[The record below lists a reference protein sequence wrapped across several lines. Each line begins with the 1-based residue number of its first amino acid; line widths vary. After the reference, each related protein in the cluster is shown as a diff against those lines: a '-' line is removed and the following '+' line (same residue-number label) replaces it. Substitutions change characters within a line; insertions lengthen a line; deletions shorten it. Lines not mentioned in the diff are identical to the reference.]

1 MLSLLSLLS
10 RRGAPCAKL
19 TQFLGRRLVAFFGG
33 ALIAGPYHVA
43 TSVPPII
50 AHHPPKSVDGDIGNR
65 VQNMWHIRV
74 SQSLNCAHTS
84 NWLKPRNETPR
95 LVLNEIVQKMGEYG
109 ISVTELTGRKP
120 SVQPN
125 ELAAKYRDPVSGSA
139 WSGRGRAP
147 AWTAGKDRN
156 DFLVDK
162 RAAPHAMVRE
172 ALFPEG
178 H

>member
-1 MLSLLSLLS
+1 
-10 RRGAPCAKL
+10 
-19 TQFLGRRLVAFFGG
+19 
-33 ALIAGPYHVA
+33 
-43 TSVPPII
+43 
-50 AHHPPKSVDGDIGNR
+50 
-65 VQNMWHIRV
+65 MWHIRV
-74 SQSLNCAHTS
+74 SQSLNCAHKQLAEAKERDT
-84 NWLKPRNETPR
+84 R

-156 DFLVDK
+156 EFLVDK